1 MAKVSGKLANRYA
14 KALYDA
20 LTKEQGSAGV
30 PSPAQI
36 AGAELRSFSNLWQ
49 QEKDLE
55 KCLLNPLYR
64 KNERR
69 AALIEVAKRGG
80 FSDLAQ
86 RFLGLLFDRDRL
98 LALREISRTFSELAD
113 REANVV
119 RVSVSVARSISDSEK
134 LEIKTRLLAQIK
146 GQLEVSWEEDPDLLG
161 GIVVRYQGKV
171 LDGSISGRLE
181 RIEKNLLAAA

>member
-20 LTKEQGSAGV
+20 LTKEEGAAGS

-36 AGAELRSFSNLWQ
+36 AAAELRSFSNLWQ

-55 KCLLNPLYR
+55 KYLLNPLYR

-69 AALIEVAKRGG
+69 TALVEVAKRAG

-86 RFLGLLFDRDRL
+86 RFVGVLFDRDRL
-98 LALREISRTFSELAD
+98 LALSEISRTFSELAD
-113 REANVV
+113 REAGVV
-119 RVSVSVARSISDSEK
+119 RVSVSVARAISDSEK
-134 LEIKTRLLAQIK
+134 QEIKSRLLSQIK
-146 GQLEVSWEEDPDLLG
+146 GQLELSWEEDSSLLG

-171 LDGSISGRLE
+171 LDGSVSGRLE
-181 RIEKNLLAAA
+181 RIEKNLMIAA